1 MSEKVYVMGDL
12 YNSLF
17 SVQVSNPEYLVD
29 YKLWNQIRAGLP
41 DSYRMPD
48 PVILHILNNHP
59 NG

>member
-17 SVQVSNPEYLVD
+17 SVQVSNPDYLVD

-41 DSYRMPD
+41 DNYRMPD
-48 PVILHILNNHP
+48 PVIQHILNSHP